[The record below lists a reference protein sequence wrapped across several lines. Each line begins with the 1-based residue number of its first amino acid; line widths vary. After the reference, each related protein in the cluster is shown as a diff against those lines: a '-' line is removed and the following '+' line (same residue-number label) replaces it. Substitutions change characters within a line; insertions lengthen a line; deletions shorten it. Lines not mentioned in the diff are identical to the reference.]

1 MNARRKKS
9 AWLIIGILAVATTLR
24 APFTSLAPL
33 LGMIQDDFQ
42 LTASQAGILQTLPLL
57 AFAIFSP
64 FAAGIARKWGME
76 RVIFAALMVVGAGIL
91 IRSFCGL
98 TGLYLGTLLVGM
110 GIALGNVLLPGILKR
125 DLPHRAASLT
135 GFYALTM
142 GLSAA
147 LGSATVVPI
156 AHTSSLGWELASA
169 LTLLY
174 PLVAGLVWL
183 PQISRLSVI
192 DSAMKNG
199 SAQVRSGG
207 LWGSVLAWQVSLFF
221 GLNSLVYYIIVAW
234 LPAILQN
241 AGFSTAEAGSLHGLL
256 QLATA
261 VPGFFIGFLLSRMRD
276 QRLITVVLS
285 LLGFIGL
292 VGLIVSP
299 GLAMLWVILLGI
311 STGAGI
317 ILGLT
322 FISLRSGNPA
332 QAASL
337 SGMAQCIGYLLAAG
351 GPPVAGMLHDF
362 YGSWRP
368 ALMGCAILVLILTV
382 FGYLAGR
389 ARQITPA
396 S

>member
-1 MNARRKKS
+1 MNEKRKKS
-9 AWLIIGILAVATTLR
+9 ALLIIGILLVATTLR
-24 APFTSLAPL
+24 APFTSLAPV
-33 LGMIQDDFQ
+33 LGMIRQNFNLSD
-42 LTASQAGILQTLPLL
+42 SQAGLLQTLPLL

-76 RVIFAALMVVGAGIL
+76 RVIMGALLVLGGGIL
-91 IRSFCGL
+91 LRSFCGV
-98 TGLYLGTLLVGM
+98 TGLYLGTLLIGM

-135 GFYALTM
+135 GLYALTM

-147 LGSATVVPI
+147 LGSATVVPL
-156 AHTSSLGWELASA
+156 AHASRLGWELASVV
-169 LTLLY
+169 TLIY
-174 PLVAGLVWL
+174 PLIATIFWL
-183 PQISRLSVI
+183 PQLFRCSVNTPQTKGGV
-192 DSAMKNG
+192 SPAGNN
-199 SAQVRSGG
+199 G
-207 LWGSVLAWQVSLFF
+207 LWGSSLAWQVSLFF

-241 AGFSTAEAGSLHGLL
+241 VGFSTAQAGSLHGIL

-261 VPGFFIGFLLSRMRD
+261 APGFFIGFLLTRMND

-292 VGLIVSP
+292 VGLIIMP
-299 GLAMLWVILLGI
+299 ALAGLWVILLGV
-311 STGAGI
+311 STGAGV

-322 FISLRSGNPA
+322 FISLRSGNPG

-337 SGMAQCIGYLLAAG
+337 SGMAQCIGYLLAAC
-351 GPPVAGMLHDF
+351 GPTLAGMLHDIC
-362 YGSWRP
+362 GNWRLV
-368 ALMGCAILVLILTV
+368 LMGCAVLVLILTI

-389 ARQITPA
+389 ARLIA
-396 S
+396 SLS